1 MTIRTS
7 TAPGVRRILDSEE
20 VRDVVVV
27 VLLLLSLLLLL
38 LLGMGR
44 R

>member
-1 MTIRTS
+1 MRMRTKK
-7 TAPGVRRILDSEE
+7 AVRRILDSEE